1 MEPIDQVTCES
12 DEVLGQDK
20 ASLALVRDLRVLL
33 VDVIQALDDDP
44 VPHGMVDVLM
54 GPDAS
59 IQ

>member
-1 MEPIDQVTCES
+1 MELIDQTTREG
-12 DEVLGQDK
+12 DGVLVRDQ

-44 VPHGMVDVLM
+44 VPHGMVEVLM

>member
-1 MEPIDQVTCES
+1 MEPIDQNTREGDV
-12 DEVLGQDK
+12 VLARDQ
-20 ASLALVRDLRVLL
+20 ASQALVRDLRVLL

-44 VPHGMVDVLM
+44 VPHGVVEVLM